1 MVNHLDNFCAIFRLT
16 RCKEREGRCPW
27 KTFHKFQF
35 KKIGTIFLLKSK
47 YHVLSMGI
55 EQAVLS
61 GVTYLV
67 VRSWKYV
74 PWHNPFQ
81 LCNSE

>member
-16 RCKEREGRCPW
+16 CCKEREGRSLW
-27 KTFHKFQF
+27 KTFHKFQL

-47 YHVLSMGI
+47 YHVFSIGT
-55 EQAVLS
+55 EEGVLS

-74 PWHNPFQ
+74 P
-81 LCNSE
+81 